1 MNKLQNYTNG
11 EWVNGE
17 GDGQLLYNAVT
28 GEPIAAASTKGLD
41 FKAMLEYGRSV
52 GNTSLRTMTF
62 HQRGNMLKALALH
75 LRNHLAGFYR
85 ISYQTGA
92 TKADSWVDIEGGIGN
107 LFANA
112 SLRRKFPDELF
123 CIDGESHNLSKQ
135 NTFMGTH
142 ILTPKEGVAVH
153 INAFNFPVWGML
165 EKIAVNLLAGMPA
178 IVKPATVTAYLTEAV
193 VKEIIASK
201 ILPEGALQLLC
212 GSAGDL
218 LDHVNSQ
225 DVVTFTGSA
234 STGLL
239 LKSNK
244 NILANNVPFTMEAD
258 SLNCIVLGHDV
269 QPGMPEWEVFV
280 KEVRRE
286 MTLKAGQRCTG
297 IRRIF
302 VPENKMEDMWKAIAA
317 ALSQTTIG
325 NPLNEKV
332 RMGSL
337 AGETQRQE
345 VKAQVQKLL
354 ASSQIVYGSLDSVEV
369 IDADAGKGAFISPVL
384 LMNDKPFATKE
395 VHEVE
400 AFGPVSTIMP
410 YKHADDAVALS
421 KLGKGSLVTTIV
433 TANEKIARHYVIGA
447 ATHHGRILVLN
458 NECAKESTGHGSPLP
473 LLVHGGPG
481 RAGGGEEMGGIRGV
495 KHYLQR
501 TALQGSPTMIT
512 GITNV
517 YQPNAKGKD
526 PGKHPFRKY
535 FEELQVGDQLM
546 TDKRIISSEDIDRF
560 ADLSGDHFYAHI
572 KTTDFNGTMFEQQV
586 AHGYLIMSI
595 AAGLFVDSYAKNP
608 VLLNYGIDE
617 LRFTKPVYPG
627 AEIQIRFTCKEKLPN
642 DKRVVEK
649 PEDMKRGDDIDKG
662 IVKWLVEMLD
672 GTDEPVVGVAT
683 ILTMVA
689 KKKQ

>member
-1 MNKLQNYTNG
+1 MKLGNYITGNWITG
-11 EWVNGE
+11 D
-17 GDGQLLYNAVT
+17 GDGQTLFNAVT
-28 GEPIAAASTKGLD
+28 GEPVAAASTKGLD
-41 FKAMLEYGRSV
+41 FKQILHYARTV
-52 GNTSLRTMTF
+52 GNPALRKMTF

-75 LRNHLAGFYR
+75 LRNHLDTFYA
-85 ISYQTGA
+85 ISYRTGA

-112 SLRRKFPDELF
+112 SLRRKFPDDVF
-123 CIDGESHNLSKQ
+123 CIDGDSHNLGKN

-142 ILTPKEGVAVH
+142 ILVPREGVAVH

-178 IVKPATVTAYLTEAV
+178 VVKPATVTSYLTEAV

-201 ILPEGALQLLC
+201 ILPEGSLQLIC

-239 LKSNK
+239 LKSNPH
-244 NILANNVPFTMEAD
+244 IISGNVSFNMEAD
-258 SLNCIVLGHDV
+258 SLNCIVLGEQVTPDK
-269 QPGMPEWEVFV
+269 PEWEVFI

-302 VPENKMEDMWKAIAA
+302 VPENKMEDVWKAIGT

-337 AGETQRQE
+337 AGQTQRDE
-345 VKAQVQKLL
+345 VKSQVQKLL
-354 ASSQIVYGSLDSVEV
+354 ASSQIVYGSMDSVEL
-369 IDADAGKGAFISPVL
+369 IDADVEKGAFMSPLL
-384 LMNDKPFATKE
+384 LMNEKPFQSTEA
-395 VHEVE
+395 HEVE

-410 YKHADDAVALS
+410 YKNMDEAIALS
-421 KLGKGSLVTTIV
+421 KLGKGSLVSTIV
-433 TANEKIARHYVIGA
+433 SADHAEARQYVIGA
-447 ATHHGRILVLN
+447 ASHHGRILVLN
-458 NECAKESTGHGSPLP
+458 NECAKENTGHGSPLP

-501 TALQGSPTMIT
+501 TALQGSPTTIT
-512 GITNV
+512 AITNV
-517 YQPNAKGKD
+517 YQQYAKGKD
-526 PGKHPFRKY
+526 PGQHPFTKY
-535 FEELQVGDQLM
+535 FEELQIGDQLI
-546 TDKRIISSEDIDRF
+546 TEKRVITSEDIDKF

-572 KTTDFNGTMFEQQV
+572 KTTDFTGTMFEQQV
-586 AHGYLIMSI
+586 AHGYFIMSL
-595 AAGLFVDSYAKNP
+595 AAGLFVDGYEKNP

-627 AEIQIRFTCKEKLPN
+627 AEIHIRFTCKEKLPN

-662 IVKWLVEMLD
+662 IVKWLVEMI
-672 GTDEPVVGVAT
+672 DETGEITGVAT
-683 ILTMVA
+683 ILTMVQKA
-689 KKKQ
+689 IRN